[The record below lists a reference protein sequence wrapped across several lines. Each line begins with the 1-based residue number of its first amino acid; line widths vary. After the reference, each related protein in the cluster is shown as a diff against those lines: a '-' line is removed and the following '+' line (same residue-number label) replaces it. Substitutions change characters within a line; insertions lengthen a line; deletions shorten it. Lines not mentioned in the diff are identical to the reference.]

1 MLSMSFRYAHGKECK
16 ALIEETA
23 DALKDERV
31 AIMLLAVQRG
41 NLKTAMSMGLKRYHA
56 NTS

>member
-1 MLSMSFRYAHGKECK
+1 MHEHGKECK
-16 ALIEETA
+16 GLIEETA

-31 AIMLLAVQRG
+31 AIMLLAVQRE
-41 NLKTAMSMGLKRYHA
+41 NLKTAMSIGLKRYHA

>member
-1 MLSMSFRYAHGKECK
+1 MHEHGKECK

-41 NLKTAMSMGLKRYHA
+41 NLKTAMSSAWKLG
-56 NTS
+56 

>member
-1 MLSMSFRYAHGKECK
+1 MHEDGKDCK

-23 DALKDERV
+23 NALKDERV

-41 NLKTAMSMGLKRYHA
+41 NLKTAMSRGLKRYHG

>member
-1 MLSMSFRYAHGKECK
+1 MHEHGKECK

-23 DALKDERV
+23 DALKDESV

-41 NLKTAMSMGLKRYHA
+41 NLKAAISIGLKRYYA
-56 NTS
+56 NIP

>member
-1 MLSMSFRYAHGKECK
+1 MHEHGKECK

-23 DALKDERV
+23 GALKDERV

>member
-1 MLSMSFRYAHGKECK
+1 MNEHGKECK
-16 ALIEETA
+16 VLIEETA
-23 DALKDERV
+23 DSLTDERV

-41 NLKTAMSMGLKRYHA
+41 NLKVAVSMGLKRYYA

>member
-1 MLSMSFRYAHGKECK
+1 MHEDGNECK

-23 DALKDERV
+23 DGLKDERV

-41 NLKTAMSMGLKRYHA
+41 NLKTSMSIGLKRYYA
-56 NTS
+56 NTA

>member
-1 MLSMSFRYAHGKECK
+1 MHEHNEKCK

-41 NLKTAMSMGLKRYHA
+41 NLKTAMSMAVKRYHA
-56 NTS
+56 NTY

>member
-1 MLSMSFRYAHGKECK
+1 MHEHGKECK

-23 DALKDERV
+23 DSLKDERV

-41 NLKTAMSMGLKRYHA
+41 NLKTAMLMALKRYHA
-56 NTS
+56 NTT

>member
-1 MLSMSFRYAHGKECK
+1 MHEDGQECK

-23 DALKDERV
+23 SALKDERV

-41 NLKTAMSMGLKRYHA
+41 NLKIAMSMGMKRYDA
-56 NTS
+56 NSS